1 MRQAITLHLGGL
13 KEDGLAIP
21 TPSSTAEY
29 LAV

>member
-1 MRQAITLHLGGL
+1 MRQAITLHLDGL